1 MIVFAEHR
9 YYGDSMPY
17 GNKSMQQ
24 PYISFLTSEQALADY
39 AYLIQY
45 LKGNS
50 TGASDSPVIA
60 FGGSYGGMLSS
71 WFRMKYPNVVTG
83 AIAASAPI
91 WQTISDCDVFA
102 QINTDTFKRANV
114 LCPDII
120 RASWQIMNTLSKNE
134 DGLKEIQTILKLCK
148 PINSVDTLKDWLVDI
163 YGNAAM
169 SDYPYETK
177 FLSPL
182 PANPVSVMCDKITS
196 IKSLSDPMDIL
207 IGIYEGINVYNNYTG
222 NVPCFDIDSD
232 TPSDINMGAW
242 VYQVFTGLHSFFKKY
257 HLGLIFGFRLQIY
270 AYF

>member
-1 MIVFAEHR
+1 
-9 YYGDSMPY
+9 
-17 GNKSMQQ
+17 
-24 PYISFLTSEQALADY
+24 
-39 AYLIQY
+39 
-45 LKGNS
+45 
-50 TGASDSPVIA
+50 
-60 FGGSYGGMLSS
+60 
-71 WFRMKYPNVVTG
+71 
-83 AIAASAPI
+83 
-91 WQTISDCDVFA
+91 
-102 QINTDTFKRANV
+102 
-114 LCPDII
+114 
-120 RASWQIMNTLSKNE
+120 
-134 DGLKEIQTILKLCK
+134 
-148 PINSVDTLKDWLVDI
+148 
-163 YGNAAM
+163 M

-232 TPSDINMGAW
+232 TPSDINMDAW